1 MTASAQSFSYNA
13 TPEPGTVPELTTVEI
28 IFPEWDEI
36 EINSKDD
43 ITATL
48 DGTPIEGVNAKVT
61 YGTNAMTF
69 MFPERMV
76 TPGEYVINSLLD
88 LRLRIR

>member
-13 TPEPGTVPELTTVEI
+13 TPEPGTVPELATVEI

-48 DGTPIEGVNAKVT
+48 DGTAIEGVNAKVT
-61 YGTNAMTF
+61 YGKSLPLHPQSGSRESRGADYSHHHI
-69 MFPERMV
+69 
-76 TPGEYVINSLLD
+76 PGIHGG
-88 LRLRIR
+88 